1 MYPSRFRYEA
11 PRSLAEA
18 IGLLHDGGDYAKVLA
33 GGQSLVPLMKLR
45 FASPELVVDINNV
58 PGLDYH
64 RADPDGT
71 LRIGALC
78 RHADLERSELLKT
91 TQPTMASAAPLIAD
105 PIVRNRGT
113 LVGSLCHADPQ
124 GDWAS
129 VVLALG
135 GSVMARGPRGMRAIP
150 LADFVT
156 GPFQNVL
163 DPDEIAVEAVIPAA
177 KGTRSG
183 GYLKLER
190 RVGDFATVGVA
201 VALEMTGETVTRAG
215 IALTGVGGSTIGATE
230 AAEALT
236 GRPLTADSIA
246 QAADLAAQ
254 AARPRT
260 DHRGSAEY
268 KRHMVRTF
276 VVAPAEPDGRGGGK
290 GSVTMTIVYED
301 QGRPGR
307 RADIPVRRIKFTIN
321 GQKMIAEVEPRL
333 LLSHLIRRGLGLTG
347 THMGC
352 DTTNCGACTVLV
364 DGRPVKS
371 CTMLAVQADG
381 HEISTVE
388 GLATASELHPL
399 QEGFKEEHGLQC
411 GFCTPGMMMAAKA
424 LLDANPDPT
433 EEDVRWALSGN
444 LCRCT
449 GYQNIVKS
457 VLWAAAKLRAGGSE
471 SGEA

>member
-18 IGLLHDGGDYAKVLA
+18 IGLLHDGGDDAKVLA

-45 FASPELVVDINNV
+45 FAAPQLVVDINNV

-71 LRIGALC
+71 LRVGALC
-78 RHADLERSELLKT
+78 RHVDLERSDLLKSS
-91 TQPTMASAAPLIAD
+91 QPTMASAAPVIAD

-150 LADFVT
+150 MADFVT

-163 DPDEIAVEAVIPAA
+163 DPDEIAVEAVIPAST
-177 KGTRSG
+177 GTRSG

-201 VALEMTGETVTRAG
+201 VALEMSGETVTRAG
-215 IALTGVGGSTIGATE
+215 IALTGVGGSTIA
-230 AAEALT
+230 AAEAAGALT
-236 GRPLTADSIA
+236 GQPLTPDRVA

-276 VVAPAEPDGRGGGK
+276 VV
-290 GSVTMTIVYED
+290 
-301 QGRPGR
+301 
-307 RADIPVRRIKFTIN
+307 
-321 GQKMIAEVEPRL
+321 RL
-333 LLSHLIRRGLGLTG
+333 LSRT
-347 THMGC
+347 
-352 DTTNCGACTVLV
+352 DTA
-364 DGRPVKS
+364 
-371 CTMLAVQADG
+371 
-381 HEISTVE
+381 
-388 GLATASELHPL
+388 
-399 QEGFKEEHGLQC
+399 QER
-411 GFCTPGMMMAAKA
+411 AA
-424 LLDANPDPT
+424 
-433 EEDVRWALSGN
+433 
-444 LCRCT
+444 
-449 GYQNIVKS
+449 
-457 VLWAAAKLRAGGSE
+457 
-471 SGEA
+471 

>member
-18 IGLLHDGGDYAKVLA
+18 IGLLQDGGDYAKVLA

-78 RHADLERSELLKT
+78 RHVDLERSDLLKT

-135 GSVMARGPRGMRAIP
+135 GSVVARGPRGVRSIP

-163 DPDEIAVEAVIPAA
+163 DEDEIAVEAVIPAA
-177 KGTRSG
+177 QGTRSG

-201 VALEMTGETVTRAG
+201 VALETSGETVTRAG

-230 AAEALT
+230 AAAALT
-236 GRPLTADSIA
+236 GRPRTGDSIA
-246 QAADLAAQ
+246 RAADLAAQ

-276 VVAPAEPDGRGGGK
+276 VV
-290 GSVTMTIVYED
+290 
-301 QGRPGR
+301 
-307 RADIPVRRIKFTIN
+307 
-321 GQKMIAEVEPRL
+321 RL
-333 LLSHLIRRGLGLTG
+333 LDRT
-347 THMGC
+347 
-352 DTTNCGACTVLV
+352 D
-364 DGRPVKS
+364 
-371 CTMLAVQADG
+371 
-381 HEISTVE
+381 
-388 GLATASELHPL
+388 
-399 QEGFKEEHGLQC
+399 
-411 GFCTPGMMMAAKA
+411 
-424 LLDANPDPT
+424 
-433 EEDVRWALSGN
+433 
-444 LCRCT
+444 
-449 GYQNIVKS
+449 
-457 VLWAAAKLRAGGSE
+457 AAAERA
-471 SGEA
+471 A